1 MSLQEQINL
10 IDQQLKAA
18 EGAYKE
24 ALLAKKAVRV
34 ARLEAEA
41 PVETTEEP
49 KEVGVAPTPKRKRTN
64 AISKAVEEPVEEVK
78 EEPVIDEAPVEESA

>member
-18 EGAYKE
+18 EGEYKE

-34 ARLEAEA
+34 ARLEVEA
-41 PVETTEEP
+41 PGET
-49 KEVGVAPTPKRKRTN
+49 KEAAPKRKRTN